1 MSQNFGTRIFG
12 PGEGFVHEVSASQNF
27 GTRICGPGKRLFSR
41 GFRVPKFWD
50 TDLRGPDTLAFTIY
64 SVPKL
69 WETEFEPCPDH
80 RYNDVRV
87 PLATRLAIAF
97 ECAIWQLLTNPKI
110 STQGST
116 RDHVITCMFR
126 YPPGRSGQLSC
137 RGRGEKSQGRINL
150 T

>member
-1 MSQNFGTRIFG
+1 MRC
-12 PGEGFVHEVSASQNF
+12 VD
-27 GTRICGPGKRLFSR
+27 CGPGTRLLSR
-41 GFRVPKFWD
+41 GFRVPQFWG
-50 TDLRGPDTLAFTIY
+50 TDLRTADTLGFTIVR
-64 SVPKL
+64 VPIL
-69 WETEFEPCPDH
+69 WDTEFEPCPDH
-80 RYNDVRV
+80 RDKDVRV
-87 PLATRLAIAF
+87 PLATPLAIAF

-137 RGRGEKSQGRINL
+137 RGRGEKSQERINL